1 MRVRIRWRAERVGDI
16 TDIECFEPLPRRGET
31 DGHREVRET
40 VDPVTGI
47 VVPIELDYLYAASPE
62 ESLFY
67 TSLAEGKLVGQ
78 RCPTCEKVYIPPRS
92 ACPADGTPTA
102 EEVELPDTGTVT
114 TFCIVNVPFLGQ
126 RITPP
131 YVSAYVLLDGADI
144 ALPAPDPRH
153 PGRRGP
159 DGHAGQGGL
168 EAPRRVGHHDREH
181 QPLRADRRAG
191 RGLRHLQAAPLRG
204 RTDVRDVAVVGFAQ
218 RQMKEFDGSPTCVE
232 LLVPLFAECYEQTG
246 WTRKDVGFWCSGSSD
261 YLAGRSFSFVQAV
274 DAIGVIPPVNESHV
288 EMDLAWA
295 MYEAWLKIQTGEVD
309 TALVYAFGKS
319 SAGVLRRTLA
329 LQLEPYTMTPLWPD
343 TVSLAGL
350 QARAGIDAGLWDE
363 RAMAEV
369 ANRSL
374 TDAEK
379 NEYAIRKGGSSVEE
393 LLARPMYAD
402 PLRKHD
408 CAPVTDGAAAL
419 VLAAGD
425 RAREVR
431 ERPAWI
437 TGLSPLR
444 RPDEHGHP
452 RPDPLPL
459 APSAP
464 GRRSTSTASRWPSCT
479 RRSATRS

>member
-1 MRVRIRWRAERVGDI
+1 MA
-16 TDIECFEPLPRRGET
+16 
-31 DGHREVRET
+31 
-40 VDPVTGI
+40 
-47 VVPIELDYLYAASPE
+47 
-62 ESLFY
+62 
-67 TSLAEGKLVGQ
+67 
-78 RCPTCEKVYIPPRS
+78 
-92 ACPADGTPTA
+92 
-102 EEVELPDTGTVT
+102 
-114 TFCIVNVPFLGQ
+114 
-126 RITPP
+126 
-131 YVSAYVLLDGADI
+131 
-144 ALPAPDPRH
+144 
-153 PGRRGP
+153 
-159 DGHAGQGGL
+159 
-168 EAPRRVGHHDREH
+168 
-181 QPLRADRRAG
+181 
-191 RGLRHLQAAPLRG
+191 
-204 RTDVRDVAVVGFAQ
+204 
-218 RQMKEFDGSPTCVE
+218 EFDGSPTCVE

-246 WTRKDVGFWCSGSSD
+246 WTRRDVGFWCSGSSD

-295 MYEAWLKIQTGEVD
+295 MYEAWIKIQTGEVD

-329 LQLEPYTMTPLWPD
+329 LQLDPYTMTPLWPD

-350 QARAGIDAGLWDE
+350 QAREGIDAGLWDE

-425 RAREVR
+425 RARDVR
-431 ERPAWI
+431 RA
-437 TGLSPLR
+437 TGLDHRPRPLR
-444 RPDEHGHP
+444 GPDEHGHP
-452 RPDPLPL
+452 RPDPLP
-459 APSAP
+459 SAP
-464 GRRSTSTASRWPSCT
+464 RAAAAADLAGSRWPSCT